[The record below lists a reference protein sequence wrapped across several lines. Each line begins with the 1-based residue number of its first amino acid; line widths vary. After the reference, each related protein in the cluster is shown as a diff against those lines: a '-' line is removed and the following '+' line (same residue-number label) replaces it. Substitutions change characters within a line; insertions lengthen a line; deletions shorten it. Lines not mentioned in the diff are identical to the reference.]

1 MGSYKKAGL
10 IAGVVLLIIAI
21 ILKFTIG
28 VIADKRAGHSNST
41 LEDNASKSQQSVQ
54 KEETQNSSNSNTK
67 VDEGVNGATNVKNN
81 TTNNSNNTT
90 TNNSNSVTSS
100 NDKKQTT
107 LEESDLGTPIKELD
121 EVMIISKKKIVLLD
135 GTTIAN
141 GTQLAYCV
149 DLTSNSTNQTL
160 SLYTNGVVYD
170 SLKIGDKLK
179 IKYSLYKNDS
189 NVEFPI
195 IISAE
200 GITE

>member
-1 MGSYKKAGL
+1 M
-10 IAGVVLLIIAI
+10 
-21 ILKFTIG
+21 
-28 VIADKRAGHSNST
+28 
-41 LEDNASKSQQSVQ
+41 
-54 KEETQNSSNSNTK
+54 
-67 VDEGVNGATNVKNN
+67 
-81 TTNNSNNTT
+81 
-90 TNNSNSVTSS
+90 TSS